1 MPPRIDD
8 TRFGSISIDGRQ
20 YHADVVVRADGR
32 VQLRREALHGKRFGT
47 SHVLSVG
54 EARVLFAPGVE
65 RVIVGSGQAGM
76 LSVSDEALRYFRV
89 RGCTVEVLPKPQG
102 IDSWNAA
109 SGGVSGLFHVTC

>member
-1 MPPRIDD
+1 MQPRIDD
-8 TRFGSISIDGRQ
+8 SHFGSISIDGRQ

-32 VQLRREALHGKRFGT
+32 VQLRDKALAGRRPGG

-76 LSVSDEALRYFRV
+76 LTVSDEALTYFRV
-89 RGCTVEVLPKPQG
+89 RGCTVEVLPTPQA
-102 IDSWNAA
+102 IDSWNVA